1 MLGTLAAIEAVV
13 PVLLAIDE
21 AGAPP
26 PAPRLRQDW
35 FPRLDAA
42 AAYAMVRER
51 RPARIVEVGCG
62 HSTRWFARAIAD
74 EGLATRLLA
83 IDPAPRATLD
93 GLGIEFVRAPV
104 QQVGAEVFAAFAP
117 GDVLSLDGSH
127 VLMPGTDA
135 DVVLNQVLP
144 TLPPGVLV
152 HIHDVF
158 LPDPYPP
165 GWSWRGYN
173 EQLAVATLL
182 QGGGW
187 QILWS
192 SRWVATRLAARLE
205 AGAVSRL
212 PLPDGA
218 FESSLWLEKR

>member
-1 MLGTLAAIEAVV
+1 MLAAIEAAV
-13 PVLLAIDE
+13 PALLAIDA

-42 AAYAMVRER
+42 AAYALVRER
-51 RPARIVEVGCG
+51 RPARIVETGCG
-62 HSTRWFARAIAD
+62 HSTRWFARAVAD
-74 EGLATRLLA
+74 EGLATELIA

-93 GLGIEFVRAPV
+93 GLGIDFIRAPV
-104 QQVGAEVFAAFAP
+104 QEVGEDVFSRLAA

-135 DVVLNQVLP
+135 DVVLNRVLP
-144 TLPPGVLV
+144 ALPPGVLV
-152 HIHDVF
+152 HIHDIF
-158 LPDPYPP
+158 LPDPYPAE
-165 GWSWRGYN
+165 WSWRGYN

-187 QILWS
+187 QIAWS
-192 SRWVATRLAARLE
+192 SRWVATRLADRLA
-205 AGAVSRL
+205 AGAVKHL

-218 FESSLWLEKR
+218 FEGSLWIEKR